1 MKKRVLLAFPIIVAL
16 VAITIPPAL
25 AQVGTIR
32 IEPYSEGYPD
42 PIMLSSPATFNI
54 SVQPAADPT
63 CSPHIFLVMTNSC
76 YQGLTGDVTVDWP
89 GGATP
94 DLTITTWTEEWNN
107 SAKVPPEAGGIGYTV
122 ALLQSHLATS
132 ESIYWA
138 FKPFLGGAQLNQTKQ
153 EFTVTLPSTDPRML
167 VYAFGKIA
175 VGNPPTCPGPTAPFD
190 NRVPPTQ
197 PGLVVPELATIL
209 LAAAPFG
216 AFALYAFK
224 RKRAEQVK

>member
-1 MKKRVLLAFPIIVAL
+1 MKKQALLALAIMATL
-16 VAITIPPAL
+16 VAIAIPSAF

-63 CSPHIFLVMTNSC
+63 CDPHIFLVMTNSC
-76 YQGLTGDVTVDWP
+76 YQGLTSDVTVDWT
-89 GGATP
+89 GDATP
-94 DLTITTWTEEWNN
+94 ELTITTWHEEWNN
-107 SAKVPPEAGGIGYTV
+107 SVKVPPEAGDNGYTV

-132 ESIYWA
+132 ESIWWA
-138 FKPFLGGAQLNQTKQ
+138 FEPFLDGAMLTADKQ
-153 EFTVTLPSTDPRML
+153 EFTVTLDSTDPRML
-167 VYAFGKIA
+167 VYALGKIA
-175 VGNPPTCPGPTAPFD
+175 VGCPPTCPGPTAPFD

-224 RKRAEQVK
+224 RRKA